1 MGRNGV
7 EAATAA
13 ACIMLLI
20 LLTSGQLQL
29 ASAESEIGRC
39 YDDCLPDCEQDSSR
53 AGCKLFCFTCCVLKP
68 THNCTRGGESM
79 AAPEFAGDAGCREL
93 CTSSV
98 GDAATGESARATDA
112 DVAACVDSCNGYRSK
127 KEGEELES
135 GDRPP
140 ASAATPEIA
149 TC

>member
-7 EAATAA
+7 VAATAA
-13 ACIMLLI
+13 ACILLLI

-39 YDDCLPDCEQDSSR
+39 YDDCLPDCEQGSSR

-68 THNCTRGGESM
+68 IHNCTRGGESTAAA

-93 CTSSV
+93 CT
-98 GDAATGESARATDA
+98 TGNR
-112 DVAACVDSCNGYRSK
+112 C
-127 KEGEELES
+127 
-135 GDRPP
+135 
-140 ASAATPEIA
+140 
-149 TC
+149 

>member
-7 EAATAA
+7 EAATAAAAAA

-39 YDDCLPDCEQDSSR
+39 YDDCLPDCEQGSSR

-68 THNCTRGGESM
+68 THNCTRGGEST
-79 AAPEFAGDAGCREL
+79 AAAAAAAEFAGDAGCREL
-93 CTSSV
+93 CTSSI

-112 DVAACVDSCNGYRSK
+112 DVAACVDSCNSY
-127 KEGEELES
+127 EEKN
-135 GDRPP
+135 
-140 ASAATPEIA
+140 
-149 TC
+149 